1 MRSLADEQVDFIR
14 EDIRRR
20 GVFTESLQE
29 DLLDHLCCYI
39 EEQEQD
45 GRPFEEVYRQAVVAF
60 GQNGLQQVQDETLF
74 LINNKHLTTMKKLM
88 YISGAFASI
97 TLIAGAFFKFHHWP
111 GAGMLLFSGI
121 VIMALL
127 FAPSLFYLRYKE
139 ASGKKDRAISL
150 IAMTCAVVLLAG
162 ALFRIFHWPGAVV
175 VLFTGFFL
183 FFLVFLPLYM
193 INGFRNPVTR
203 FSSLG
208 NGMLLACTGGILLL
222 LTFQRPSHAIETSL
236 HTIEENETRLL
247 HQLETSW
254 ENADADSH
262 VKTAMNAFRLS
273 CLQAHERIAQASGN
287 NRDHVG
293 SGPVISAEM
302 LGAIENDLGAAVS
315 ALNLALSK
323 EPGWTPVPPPDLH
336 QTISGDLHFQIVQL
350 RSLVYS
356 QALGM

>member
-29 DLLDHLCCYI
+29 NLLDHLCCYI
-39 EEQEQD
+39 EEQPED
-45 GRPFEEVYRQAVVAF
+45 GRPFEEVYRQAVEAF

-97 TLIAGAFFKFHHWP
+97 TLIAGAFFKFQHWP
-111 GAGMLLFSGI
+111 GTSVLLLSG
-121 VIMALL
+121 VLIMALL

-150 IAMTCAVVLLAG
+150 IAMACAVVLVAG
-162 ALFRIFHWPGAVV
+162 ALFKVFHWPGANMI
-175 VLFTGFFL
+175 LFPGFIL
-183 FFLVFLPLYM
+183 FFFIFLPLYM

-208 NGMLLACTGGILLL
+208 NGLLLACTGGLLVML
-222 LTFQRPSHAIETSL
+222 MFQRPSHAIESSL
-236 HTIEENETRLL
+236 RTIEENETRLL

-254 ENADADSH
+254 VNAGAETNVTAAMDA
-262 VKTAMNAFRLS
+262 FQLS
-273 CLQAHERIAQASGN
+273 CLQAHERITQAAGN
-287 NRDHVG
+287 DRDRVG
-293 SGPVISAEM
+293 SGPVISAET
-302 LGAIENDLGAAVS
+302 LAAIETDLNVAINK
-315 ALNLALSK
+315 LNLALSK
-323 EPGWTPVPPPDLH
+323 EPGWTAIPAVDLH
-336 QTISGDLHFQIVQL
+336 QTIAGDLHFQLVQL
-350 RSLVYS
+350 RSLAYS
-356 QALGM
+356 RALGL